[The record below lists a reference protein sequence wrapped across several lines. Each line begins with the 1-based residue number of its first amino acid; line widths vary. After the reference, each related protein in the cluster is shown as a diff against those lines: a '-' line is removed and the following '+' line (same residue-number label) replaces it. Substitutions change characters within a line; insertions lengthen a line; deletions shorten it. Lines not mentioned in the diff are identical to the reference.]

1 MIKVYSS
8 KFSPKPTETH
18 EVSAPTVGAWLS
30 ENVKSYRRDAV
41 VPISVIVD
49 GVLVPQMHWHD
60 KLIDSKS
67 DVRITVEPKGTELFL
82 GALFIAATRMM
93 SPKIPKMASLGATNN
108 GKDIDSP
115 AAKGNKVKVNDTR
128 TEVAGEFKVYG
139 NYLKPMRRYFRD
151 YRDLRVDMLLD
162 MGNGRVE
169 YDPSDLFIGDT
180 PITSYGDSVEWRLY
194 YPGERIIGPH
204 AAWWHDVKEVGSG
217 SNGASGLEMTM
228 SKQITPSY
236 QAESHTLSGM
246 NVSIPAGSGS
256 FPDDWEPGLIVR
268 IEAAYPYEV
277 INNST
282 ADIIKG
288 MNLTMLAPVAGQL
301 IEIAGPNTGY
311 YSVRSYKPYEP
322 STPGTPGTPSTI
334 TGNNVP
340 STYDFTATPETFTV
354 RIGAVN
360 YPVTISTNTTNL
372 AGLVAAI
379 NAGRGA
385 GSTHWEAVAQ
395 AGVVR
400 VRDIVTPYTGRA
412 MTLTGG
418 SRIFGSSPVSVTGT
432 KYVAPTDEVIPEITL
447 NLPDGTPARSLALGP
462 QSMTIGPRD
471 LRYRLVTTSV
481 QSLSVQRLDSDGAV
495 DNSFPG
501 FLPIDTPDAIV
512 TLDPSNLTGGYRGP
526 FMMVPPDAKTDLLEW
541 DVFFPRGLVGTGKKG
556 QSYNIDSI
564 HTFEWRDADLAG
576 DWNKETRK
584 ITASS
589 RDSMG
594 RTFRVQLPYEMR
606 AEARIVKS
614 REGSEQQTDDIVWY
628 GCRARIN
635 GGADR
640 YADSTVLFLTVR
652 GGDYLSAQSEAEVWG
667 KGHRVLPRL
676 QAGTW
681 TAPQRTRSIVDYCL
695 YVLKSAGYT
704 DTELDLEEWQRL
716 GNLWDSRGDYFDW
729 VFKEQLTV
737 EQVVNKA
744 LAVGFAELTV
754 RNGLLLP
761 VRDEAQTVFQQLY
774 TSDSMV
780 DGLSI
785 NFELPSG
792 DDYDGIDARFM
803 DPRIWQ
809 IQTVQCRVPGAP
821 AAKRVKVVEYDG
833 VSSRDVAY
841 RLGMRELM
849 EIKYQ
854 RKTCAW
860 ATEMHAFNS
869 NYLDF
874 VQVAG
879 EAPGYAQSTIME
891 SATGGRKIIR
901 VDQKIDFDSFTP
913 PYFVSVKRIDGKCF
927 GPVKATKV
935 DDYTVELEKALDF
948 VPQINVQ
955 GVEPPY
961 VLIGQGY
968 AVKITSIEPDGTDSA
983 SCSAKFYA
991 PEVHTY
997 DNAMAP

>member
-67 DVRITVEPKGTELFL
+67 DVRITVEPKGTELFF

-93 SPKIPKMASLGATNN
+93 SPKIPKMNTAQTKQGQ
-108 GKDIDSP
+108 DIDSP

-139 NYLKPMRRYFRD
+139 NYVKPMRRYFKD
-151 YRDLRVDMLLD
+151 DRDLRVDMCLD

-180 PITSYGDSVEWRLY
+180 SIASYGDNAEWKIY
-194 YPGERIIGPH
+194 YPGESLASDPR
-204 AAWWHDVKEVGSG
+204 AVWWHDVKEVGSG

-236 QAESHTLSGM
+236 QAESHALSGFS
-246 NVSIPAGSGS
+246 VSIPAGSGA
-256 FPDDWEPGLIVR
+256 FPDDWEPGFIVR

-282 ADIIKG
+282 ADIIRG
-288 MNLTMLAPVAGQL
+288 MNLNMLSPTVGQPV
-301 IEIAGPNTGY
+301 EIAGPNTGY

-322 STPGTPGTPSTI
+322 ATPGNPGSPATI

-340 STYDFTATPETFTV
+340 STYDFTVTPESFTV
-354 RIGAVN
+354 RVRSVN
-360 YPVTISTNTTNL
+360 YPVTINTNTTNL
-372 AGLVAAI
+372 AGLVTAI
-379 NAGRGA
+379 NAARAAGA
-385 GSTHWEAVAQ
+385 AEWEAVAQ

-400 VRDIVTPYTGRA
+400 IRDIKTPYDGGEMA
-412 MTLTGG
+412 LTGG
-418 SRIFGSSPVSVTGT
+418 TRIFGSSPVSVTGT
-432 KYVAPTDEVIPEITL
+432 KYVAPTDEVVPEITL
-447 NLPDGTPARSLALGP
+447 NLPDGTAAKALSLGQ
-462 QSMTIGPRD
+462 QSMTIGPRG
-471 LRYRLVTTSV
+471 LRYRLITTAV
-481 QSLSVQRLDSDGAV
+481 QSLTVERLDSFGAS
-495 DNSFPG
+495 DSSFPG
-501 FLPIDTPDAIV
+501 FNPIDTPDAIV
-512 TLDPSNLTGGYRGP
+512 TLDPSNLEGGFRGP
-526 FMMVPPDAKTDLLEW
+526 FAMVPPGAKTDMIEW
-541 DVFFPRGLVGTGKKG
+541 DVFLPRGLFGIGKKG
-556 QSYNIDSI
+556 QVYKIGVT
-564 HTFEWRDADLAG
+564 HALEWRDADLAG
-576 DWNKETRK
+576 DWTRVSRS
-584 ITASS
+584 ISAASQ
-589 RDSMG
+589 DAIG
-594 RTFRVQLPYEMR
+594 RTFRITLPYAMR
-606 AEARIVKS
+606 CEAQVVKL
-614 REGSEQQTDDIVWY
+614 REGNEQQTDDIVWY
-628 GCRARIN
+628 GARARIAGN
-635 GGADR
+635 ATR
-640 YADSTVLFLTVR
+640 YADSTILCLTVR

-676 QAGTW
+676 QAGAW

-695 YVLKSAGYT
+695 YVLKAAGYT
-704 DTELDLEEWQRL
+704 DSQLDLDEWQRL

-744 LAVGFAELTV
+744 LAVGFAELSV

-809 IQTVQCRVPGAP
+809 IQTVQCRIPGAP

-860 ATEMHAFNS
+860 DTEMHAFNS

-879 EAPGYAQSTIME
+879 ETPGYAQSVIME
-891 SATGGRKIIR
+891 SATNGRKTIR

-948 VPQINVQ
+948 APDINVQ

-968 AVKITSIEPDGTDSA
+968 AVKITSIEPDGTDAA
-983 SCSAKFYA
+983 SCSAKVYA